1 MNKKGLIVAT
11 GTVITALALSGCGT
25 DNNAMNDRNDK
36 VGYERVNFDNRPT
49 NPYAVN
55 ERYVNDLNY
64 PNNRDMYA
72 KQNVHFGNDRINE
85 GLNSEYKNDGIIRDG
100 KTARNANNYNNQYSL
115 TDQTRYNTTNNVND
129 NSLIPFTNISTNTRM
144 NEGDRIYADQISKRV
159 EQMTNV
165 NDAKTIVVGDQ
176 LLVAVDLTNKNVDE
190 GALRSKIKNTLSP
203 YTSGK
208 KVYVT
213 FDGNVRNDI
222 MNIPND
228 TNNIIR
234 NTKNDVKDMYQ
245 DVKRGVKDITTNN
258 K

>member
-25 DNNAMNDRNDK
+25 DNNNAMNDRRDK

-55 ERYVNDLNY
+55 ERYVNDVNY

-72 KQNVHFGNDRINE
+72 RQNVHFGNDRINE

-100 KTARNANNYNNQYSL
+100 RNANNYNNQYSL
-115 TDQTRYNTTNNVND
+115 TDQVRYDTNNNVND
-129 NSLIPFTNISTNTRM
+129 NTLIPFTNINTNTRM
-144 NEGDRIYADQISKRV
+144 NDGDRIYADQISKRV
-159 EQMTNV
+159 EQMANV
-165 NDAKTIVVGDQ
+165 KDAKTVVVGDQ
-176 LLVAVDLTNKNVDE
+176 LLVAVDLSNKNVDE

-208 KVYVT
+208 KVYIT
-213 FDGNVRNDI
+213 FDGKVRNDI

-228 TNNIIR
+228 TTNIMR
-234 NTKNDVKDMYQ
+234 NTKNGVKDMYQ
-245 DVKRGVKDITTNN
+245 GVKRGVKDITNTNN